1 MSTQTS
7 QQPSIGITVG
17 KNLLVNVARLI
28 LASTFIF
35 SGFVKAI
42 DPLGVQYKIQD
53 YIAAVTDAYNT
64 GFIHD
69 WGTLVAAV
77 LLAAFEF
84 VLGINLLFAISRRIT
99 TKIVWLF
106 MLVMTCVTVWIFIA
120 NPVSDCGC
128 FGEAVVLTNGETLL
142 KNIVL
147 LALAT
152 VLVWKPLKML
162 RLISEH
168 NAWIV
173 SNFSALFILA
183 MSVYCLYKLPIIDFR
198 PYHIG
203 ANIAKGMEIPEG
215 AEQPQFDTKLIYEKN
230 GEKKEFTMENIPDST
245 WTFVDSESTQI
256 SEGYVPPIHDFSIL
270 YNEEDI
276 TEDILSDS
284 SYTFLLIAPH
294 LETADQSQFGNI
306 NIIADYA
313 KRRGYRFLCLTA
325 SSQEAIEHWTDI
337 TGAEYEFANTDE
349 TTLKT
354 IVRSS
359 PGLLL
364 IKEGDI
370 LQKWSHNIL
379 PKLDE
384 KSPVLEKTEY
394 GTANTSFSSNV
405 ISKILLWY
413 VLPLLILT
421 LFDRIVAAIVAV
433 VKRVLKR
440 KKNQKEETPAP
451 SSQEVETNENDE
463 QENNINH

>member
-1 MSTQTS
+1 MASENEHIS
-7 QQPSIGITVG
+7 QQSASSWKRWGVG
-17 KNLLVNVARLI
+17 VLVNISRLV
-28 LASTFIF
+28 LAVTFIF

-42 DPLGVQYKIQD
+42 DPLGFQYKIQD
-53 YIAAVTDAYNT
+53 YLGAITDAYSS

-69 WGTLVAAV
+69 WGTLMAAV
-77 LLAAFEF
+77 ALSAFEF
-84 VLGINLLFAISRRIT
+84 ILGINLLFAISRRLT

-106 MLVMTCVTVWIFIA
+106 MLVMTGLTVWIFIA

-128 FGEAVVLTNGETLL
+128 FGEAIVLTNGETLL

-152 VLVWKPLKML
+152 LLAWKPLNMV
-162 RLISEH
+162 RLISRQ

-173 SNFSALFILA
+173 SNFSALSILA
-183 MSVYCLYKLPIIDFR
+183 MSVYCLYKLPIVDFR
-198 PYHIG
+198 PYHVG
-203 ANIAKGMEIPEG
+203 ANITKGMEIPEG
-215 AEQPQFDTKLIYEKN
+215 AEQPKFDTKLIYEKN
-230 GEKKEFTMENIPDST
+230 GKRKEFTMENIPDST
-245 WTFVDSESTQI
+245 WTFIDSESKQI

-270 YNEEDI
+270 YNEEEI
-276 TEDILSDS
+276 TEDILSDP

-294 LETADQSQFGNI
+294 LETADQSQFGKI

-325 SSQEAIEHWTDI
+325 STKDAIEHWTDV

-364 IKEGDI
+364 IKEGTI
-370 LQKWSHNIL
+370 IQKWSHNVL

-394 GTANTSFSSNV
+394 GKVDTESTSNIF
-405 ISKILLWY
+405 SKIVVWY
-413 VLPLLILT
+413 LLPLLVLT
-421 LFDRIVAAIVAV
+421 LFDRIVAGIIALI
-433 VKRVLKR
+433 KSLLKKR
-440 KKNQKEETPAP
+440 KAKNGE
-451 SSQEVETNENDE
+451 
-463 QENNINH
+463 

>member
-1 MSTQTS
+1 MASDNENISLQTS
-7 QQPSIGITVG
+7 FWKELSG
-17 KNLLVNVARLI
+17 KVLVNIARLT
-28 LASTFIF
+28 LAVTFIF

-42 DPLGVQYKIQD
+42 DPLGFQYKIQD
-53 YIAAVTDAYNT
+53 YLAAITDAYNT
-64 GFIHD
+64 GLIHD

-84 VLGINLLFAISRRIT
+84 ILGINLLFAISRRLT
-99 TKIVWLF
+99 TKIAWLF
-106 MLVMTCVTVWIFIA
+106 MLVMTIITVWIFVA

-128 FGEAVVLTNGETLL
+128 FGEALVLTNGQTLM

-152 VLVWKPLKML
+152 FLAWKPLDMV
-162 RLISEH
+162 RLISRH

-203 ANIAKGMEIPEG
+203 ANIPEGMEIPEG
-215 AEQPQFDTKLIYEKN
+215 AEQPKFDTKLIYEKD
-230 GEKKEFTMENIPDST
+230 GEQKVFTMETLPDST
-245 WTFVDSESTQI
+245 WTFVDSKSEQI

-270 YNEEDI
+270 YNDEEGNEEDI
-276 TEDILSDS
+276 TEDILSDPN
-284 SYTFLLIAPH
+284 YTFLLIAPH
-294 LETADQSQFGNI
+294 LETADESQFGKI
-306 NIIADYA
+306 NMIADYA
-313 KRRGYRFLCLTA
+313 QRRNYRFLCLTA
-325 SSQEAIEHWTDI
+325 STKNAIEHWTDI
-337 TGAEYEFANTDE
+337 TGAEYQFANTDE

-354 IVRSS
+354 IIRSS

-364 IKEGDI
+364 IKDGKI

-394 GTANTSFSSNV
+394 GKENTEFSSNV
-405 ISKILLWY
+405 LSKILLWY
-413 VLPLLILT
+413 VLPLMVLT
-421 LFDRIVAAIVAV
+421 LFDRITAAIIAIV
-433 VKRVLKR
+433 R
-440 KKNQKEETPAP
+440 KVIRSRKEKK
-451 SSQEVETNENDE
+451 
-463 QENNINH
+463 

>member
-1 MSTQTS
+1 MASDNENISQQTS
-7 QQPSIGITVG
+7 FWKELSG
-17 KNLLVNVARLI
+17 KVLVNIARLT
-28 LASTFIF
+28 LAVTFIF

-42 DPLGVQYKIQD
+42 DPLGFQYKIQD
-53 YIAAVTDAYNT
+53 YLAAITDAYNT
-64 GFIHD
+64 GLIHD

-84 VLGINLLFAISRRIT
+84 ILGINLLFAISRRLT
-99 TKIVWLF
+99 TKIAWLF
-106 MLVMTCVTVWIFIA
+106 MLVMTIITVWIFVA

-128 FGEAVVLTNGETLL
+128 FGEALVLTNGQTLM

-152 VLVWKPLKML
+152 FLAWKPLDMV
-162 RLISEH
+162 RLISRH

-203 ANIAKGMEIPEG
+203 ANIPEGMEIPEG
-215 AEQPQFDTKLIYEKN
+215 AEQPKFDTKLIYEKD
-230 GEKKEFTMENIPDST
+230 GEQKVFTMETLPDST
-245 WTFVDSESTQI
+245 WTFVDSKSEQI

-270 YNEEDI
+270 YNDEEGNEEDI
-276 TEDILSDS
+276 TEDILSDPN
-284 SYTFLLIAPH
+284 YTFLLIAPH
-294 LETADQSQFGNI
+294 LETADESQFGKI
-306 NIIADYA
+306 NMIADYA
-313 KRRGYRFLCLTA
+313 QRRNYRFLCLTA
-325 SSQEAIEHWTDI
+325 STKNAIEHWTDI
-337 TGAEYEFANTDE
+337 TGAEYQFANTDE

-354 IVRSS
+354 IIRSS

-364 IKEGDI
+364 IKDGKI

-394 GTANTSFSSNV
+394 GKENTEFSSNV
-405 ISKILLWY
+405 LSKILLWY
-413 VLPLLILT
+413 VLPLMVLT
-421 LFDRIVAAIVAV
+421 LFDRITAAIIAIV
-433 VKRVLKR
+433 R
-440 KKNQKEETPAP
+440 KVIRSRKEKK
-451 SSQEVETNENDE
+451 
-463 QENNINH
+463 

>member
-1 MSTQTS
+1 MASDNENISQQTS
-7 QQPSIGITVG
+7 FWKELSG
-17 KNLLVNVARLI
+17 KVLVNIARLT
-28 LASTFIF
+28 LAVTFIF

-42 DPLGVQYKIQD
+42 DPLGFQYKTQD
-53 YIAAVTDAYNT
+53 YLAAITDAYNT
-64 GFIHD
+64 GLIHD

-84 VLGINLLFAISRRIT
+84 ILGINLLFAISRRLT

-106 MLVMTCVTVWIFIA
+106 MLVMTIITIWIFVA

-128 FGEAVVLTNGETLL
+128 FGEALVLTNGQTLM

-152 VLVWKPLKML
+152 FLAWKPLDMV
-162 RLISEH
+162 RLISRH

-203 ANIAKGMEIPEG
+203 ANIPEGMEIPEG
-215 AEQPQFDTKLIYEKN
+215 AEQPKFDTKLIYEKD
-230 GEKKEFTMENIPDST
+230 GEQKVFTMETLPDST
-245 WTFVDSESTQI
+245 WTFVDSKSEQI

-270 YNEEDI
+270 YNDEEGNEEDI
-276 TEDILSDS
+276 TEDILSDPN
-284 SYTFLLIAPH
+284 YTFLLIAPH
-294 LETADQSQFGNI
+294 LETADESQFGKI
-306 NIIADYA
+306 NMIADYA
-313 KRRGYRFLCLTA
+313 QRRNYRFLCLTA
-325 SSQEAIEHWTDI
+325 STKNAIEHWTDI
-337 TGAEYEFANTDE
+337 TGAEYQFANTDE

-354 IVRSS
+354 IIRSS

-364 IKEGDI
+364 IKDGKI

-394 GTANTSFSSNV
+394 GKENTEFSSNV
-405 ISKILLWY
+405 LSKILLWY
-413 VLPLLILT
+413 VLPLMVLT
-421 LFDRIVAAIVAV
+421 LFDRITAAIIAIV
-433 VKRVLKR
+433 R
-440 KKNQKEETPAP
+440 KVIRSRKEKK
-451 SSQEVETNENDE
+451 
-463 QENNINH
+463 

>member
-1 MSTQTS
+1 MASDNENISQQTS
-7 QQPSIGITVG
+7 FWKELSG
-17 KNLLVNVARLI
+17 KVLVNIARLT
-28 LASTFIF
+28 LAVTFIF

-42 DPLGVQYKIQD
+42 DPLGFQYKIQD
-53 YIAAVTDAYNT
+53 YLAAITDAYNT
-64 GFIHD
+64 GLIHD

-84 VLGINLLFAISRRIT
+84 ILGINLLFAISRRLT
-99 TKIVWLF
+99 TKIAWLF
-106 MLVMTCVTVWIFIA
+106 MLVMTIITVWIFVA

-128 FGEAVVLTNGETLL
+128 FGDALVLTNGQTLM

-152 VLVWKPLKML
+152 FLAWKPLDMV
-162 RLISEH
+162 RLISRH

-203 ANIAKGMEIPEG
+203 ANIPEGMEIPEG
-215 AEQPQFDTKLIYEKN
+215 AEQPKFDTKLIYEKD
-230 GEKKEFTMENIPDST
+230 GEQKVFTMETLPDST
-245 WTFVDSESTQI
+245 WTFVDSKSEQI

-270 YNEEDI
+270 YNDEEGNEEDI
-276 TEDILSDS
+276 TEDILSNPN
-284 SYTFLLIAPH
+284 YTFLLIAPH
-294 LETADQSQFGNI
+294 LETADESQFGKI
-306 NIIADYA
+306 NMIADYA
-313 KRRGYRFLCLTA
+313 QRRNYRFLCLTA
-325 SSQEAIEHWTDI
+325 STKNAIEHWTDI
-337 TGAEYEFANTDE
+337 TGAEYQFANTDE

-354 IVRSS
+354 IIRSS

-364 IKEGDI
+364 IKDGKI

-394 GTANTSFSSNV
+394 GKENTEFSSNV
-405 ISKILLWY
+405 LSKILLWY
-413 VLPLLILT
+413 VLPLMVLT
-421 LFDRIVAAIVAV
+421 LFDRITAAIIAIV
-433 VKRVLKR
+433 R
-440 KKNQKEETPAP
+440 KVIRSRKEKK
-451 SSQEVETNENDE
+451 
-463 QENNINH
+463 

>member
-1 MSTQTS
+1 MASDNENISQQTS
-7 QQPSIGITVG
+7 FWKELSG
-17 KNLLVNVARLI
+17 KVLVNIARLT
-28 LASTFIF
+28 LAVTFIF

-42 DPLGVQYKIQD
+42 DPLGFQYKIQD
-53 YIAAVTDAYNT
+53 YLAAITDAYNT
-64 GFIHD
+64 GLIHD

-84 VLGINLLFAISRRIT
+84 ILGINLLFAISRRLT

-106 MLVMTCVTVWIFIA
+106 MLVMTIITVWIFVA

-128 FGEAVVLTNGETLL
+128 FGEALVLTNGQTLM

-152 VLVWKPLKML
+152 FLAWKPLDMV
-162 RLISEH
+162 RLISRH

-203 ANIAKGMEIPEG
+203 ANIPEGMEIPEG
-215 AEQPQFDTKLIYEKN
+215 AEQPKFDTKLIYEKD
-230 GEKKEFTMENIPDST
+230 GEQKVFTMETLPDST
-245 WTFVDSESTQI
+245 WTFVDSKSEQI

-270 YNEEDI
+270 YNDEEGNEEDI
-276 TEDILSDS
+276 TEDILSDPN
-284 SYTFLLIAPH
+284 YTFLLIAPH
-294 LETADQSQFGNI
+294 LETADESQFGKI
-306 NIIADYA
+306 NMIADYA
-313 KRRGYRFLCLTA
+313 QRRNYRFLCLTA
-325 SSQEAIEHWTDI
+325 STKNAIEHWTDI
-337 TGAEYEFANTDE
+337 TGAEYQFANTDE

-354 IVRSS
+354 IIRSS

-364 IKEGDI
+364 IKDGKI

-394 GTANTSFSSNV
+394 GKENTEFSSNV
-405 ISKILLWY
+405 LSKILLWY
-413 VLPLLILT
+413 VLPLMVLT
-421 LFDRIVAAIVAV
+421 LFDRITAAIIAIV
-433 VKRVLKR
+433 R
-440 KKNQKEETPAP
+440 KVIRSRKEKK
-451 SSQEVETNENDE
+451 
-463 QENNINH
+463 

>member
-1 MSTQTS
+1 MASENEHTS
-7 QQPSIGITVG
+7 QQSSFWMGLGMRV
-17 KNLLVNVARLI
+17 LVNIARLT
-28 LASTFIF
+28 LAVTFIF

-53 YIAAVTDAYNT
+53 YLAAITDAYST
-64 GFIHD
+64 GFVHD
-69 WGTLVAAV
+69 WGTLIAAV

-84 VLGINLLFAISRRIT
+84 ILGINLLFAISRRVT

-106 MLVMTCVTVWIFIA
+106 MLVMTGLTVWIFIA

-128 FGEAVVLTNGETLL
+128 FGEALVLTNGETLL

-147 LALAT
+147 LSLAT
-152 VLVWKPLKML
+152 FLAWKPLNMV
-162 RLISEH
+162 RLISRH

-183 MSVYCLYKLPIIDFR
+183 MSVYCLYKLPIIDYR

-203 ANIAKGMEIPEG
+203 ANIPKGMEIPEG
-215 AEQPQFDTKLIYEKN
+215 AEQPKFDTKLIYEKN

-245 WTFVDSESTQI
+245 WTFVDSESKQI

-276 TEDILSDS
+276 TEDILSDPN
-284 SYTFLLIAPH
+284 YTFLLIAPH
-294 LETADQSQFGNI
+294 LETADQSQFGKI

-354 IVRSS
+354 IIRSS
-359 PGLLL
+359 PGLML

-370 LQKWSHNIL
+370 LRKWSHNIL

-394 GTANTSFSSNV
+394 GKADTEFTSSVF
-405 ISKILLWY
+405 SKILLWY
-413 VLPLLILT
+413 VLPLLVLT
-421 LFDRIVAAIVAV
+421 LFDRIVAGIVALI
-433 VKRVLKR
+433 KSLLKKR
-440 KKNQKEETPAP
+440 KAKSGK
-451 SSQEVETNENDE
+451 
-463 QENNINH
+463 

>member
-1 MSTQTS
+1 MASDNENISQQTS
-7 QQPSIGITVG
+7 SWKELSG
-17 KNLLVNVARLI
+17 KVLVNIARLT
-28 LASTFIF
+28 LAVTFIF

-42 DPLGVQYKIQD
+42 DPLGFQYKIQD
-53 YIAAVTDAYNT
+53 YLAAITDAYNT
-64 GFIHD
+64 GLIHD
-69 WGTLVAAV
+69 WGTIVAAV

-84 VLGINLLFAISRRIT
+84 ILGINLLFAISRRLT

-106 MLVMTCVTVWIFIA
+106 MLVMTIITVWIFVA

-128 FGEAVVLTNGETLL
+128 FGEALVLTNGQTLM

-152 VLVWKPLKML
+152 FLAWKPLDMV
-162 RLISEH
+162 RLISRH

-203 ANIAKGMEIPEG
+203 ANIPEGMEIPEG
-215 AEQPQFDTKLIYEKN
+215 AEQPKFDTKLIYEKD
-230 GEKKEFTMENIPDST
+230 GEQKVFTMETLPDST
-245 WTFVDSESTQI
+245 WTFVDSKSEQI

-270 YNEEDI
+270 YNDEEGNEEDI
-276 TEDILSDS
+276 TEDILSDPN
-284 SYTFLLIAPH
+284 YTFLLIAPH
-294 LETADQSQFGNI
+294 LETADESQFGKI
-306 NIIADYA
+306 NMIADYA
-313 KRRGYRFLCLTA
+313 QRRNYRFLCLTA
-325 SSQEAIEHWTDI
+325 STKNAIEHWTDI

-354 IVRSS
+354 IIRSS

-364 IKEGDI
+364 IKDGKI

-394 GTANTSFSSNV
+394 GKENTEFSSNV
-405 ISKILLWY
+405 LSKILLWY
-413 VLPLLILT
+413 VLPLIVLT
-421 LFDRIVAAIVAV
+421 LFDRITAAIIAIVR
-433 VKRVLKR
+433 KVLRSR
-440 KKNQKEETPAP
+440 KEKK
-451 SSQEVETNENDE
+451 
-463 QENNINH
+463 

>member
-1 MSTQTS
+1 MASDNENISQQTS
-7 QQPSIGITVG
+7 FWKELSG
-17 KNLLVNVARLI
+17 KVLVNIARLT
-28 LASTFIF
+28 LAVTFIF

-42 DPLGVQYKIQD
+42 DPLGFQYKIQD
-53 YIAAVTDAYNT
+53 YLAAITDAYNT
-64 GFIHD
+64 GLIHD

-84 VLGINLLFAISRRIT
+84 ILGINLLFAISRRLT

-106 MLVMTCVTVWIFIA
+106 MLVMTIITIWIFVA

-128 FGEAVVLTNGETLL
+128 FGEALVLTNGQTLM

-152 VLVWKPLKML
+152 FLAWKPLDMV
-162 RLISEH
+162 RLISRH

-203 ANIAKGMEIPEG
+203 ANIPEGMEIPEG
-215 AEQPQFDTKLIYEKN
+215 AEQPKFDTKLIYEKD
-230 GEKKEFTMENIPDST
+230 GEQKVFTMETLPDST
-245 WTFVDSESTQI
+245 WTFVDSKSEQI

-270 YNEEDI
+270 YNDEEGNEEDI
-276 TEDILSDS
+276 TEDILSDPN
-284 SYTFLLIAPH
+284 YTFLLIAPH
-294 LETADQSQFGNI
+294 LETADESQFGKI
-306 NIIADYA
+306 NMIADYA
-313 KRRGYRFLCLTA
+313 QRRNYRFLCLTA
-325 SSQEAIEHWTDI
+325 STKNAIEHWTDI
-337 TGAEYEFANTDE
+337 TGAEYQFANTDE

-354 IVRSS
+354 VIRSS

-364 IKEGDI
+364 IKDGKI

-384 KSPVLEKTEY
+384 KSPLLEKTEY
-394 GTANTSFSSNV
+394 GKENTEFSSNV
-405 ISKILLWY
+405 LSKILLWY
-413 VLPLLILT
+413 VLPLMVLT
-421 LFDRIVAAIVAV
+421 LFDRITAAIIAIV
-433 VKRVLKR
+433 R
-440 KKNQKEETPAP
+440 KVIRSRKEKK
-451 SSQEVETNENDE
+451 
-463 QENNINH
+463 

>member
-1 MSTQTS
+1 MKS
-7 QQPSIGITVG
+7 V
-17 KNLLVNVARLI
+17 LVNISRLI
-28 LASTFIF
+28 VALTFIF
-35 SGFVKAI
+35 SGFVKAV
-42 DPLGVQYKIQD
+42 DPLGSQYKIQD

-69 WGTLVAAV
+69 WGTLIAAV

-84 VLGINLLFAISRRIT
+84 ILGINLLFAISRRVT
-99 TKIVWLF
+99 TKIAWIF
-106 MLVMTCVTVWIFIA
+106 MLVMTMITVWIFIA

-128 FGEAVVLTNGETLL
+128 FGEAIVLTNGETLL

-152 VLVWKPLKML
+152 FLAWKPLDMV
-162 RLISEH
+162 RLISRQ

-203 ANIAKGMEIPEG
+203 ASIPEGMEIPEG
-215 AEQPQFDTKLIYEKN
+215 AEQPKFDTKLIYEKG
-230 GEKKEFTMENIPDST
+230 GEQKVFTMENLPDST
-245 WTFVDSESTQI
+245 WTFVDSKSEQI

-270 YNEEDI
+270 YNDEDGNEEDI
-276 TEDILSDS
+276 TENILSDPN
-284 SYTFLLIAPH
+284 YTFLLIAPH
-294 LETADQSQFGNI
+294 LETADESQFGKI
-306 NIIADYA
+306 NMIADYA
-313 KRRGYRFLCLTA
+313 QRRKYRFLCLTA
-325 SSQEAIEHWTDI
+325 SSKDAIKHWTDI
-337 TGAEYEFANTDE
+337 TGAEYMFANTDE

-354 IVRSS
+354 IIRSS

-364 IKEGDI
+364 LKEGRI

-394 GTANTSFSSNV
+394 GKENTEFSANVF
-405 ISKILLWY
+405 SKILLWY
-413 VLPLLILT
+413 VLPLLVLT
-421 LFDRIVAAIVAV
+421 LFDRIVAGIIALT
-433 VKRVLKR
+433 RQLLKR
-440 KKNQKEETPAP
+440 RRSRSTSAAKG
-451 SSQEVETNENDE
+451 
-463 QENNINH
+463 

>member
-1 MSTQTS
+1 MASDNENISQQTS
-7 QQPSIGITVG
+7 FWKELSG
-17 KNLLVNVARLI
+17 KVLVNIARLT
-28 LASTFIF
+28 LAVTFIF

-42 DPLGVQYKIQD
+42 DPLGFQYKIQD
-53 YIAAVTDAYNT
+53 YLAAITDAYNT
-64 GFIHD
+64 GLIHD

-84 VLGINLLFAISRRIT
+84 ILGINLLFAISRRLT

-106 MLVMTCVTVWIFIA
+106 MLVMTIITIWIFVA

-128 FGEAVVLTNGETLL
+128 FGEALVLTNGQTLM

-152 VLVWKPLKML
+152 FLAWKPLDMV
-162 RLISEH
+162 RLISRH

-203 ANIAKGMEIPEG
+203 ANIPEGMEIPEG
-215 AEQPQFDTKLIYEKN
+215 AEQPKFDTKLIYEKY
-230 GEKKEFTMENIPDST
+230 GEQKVFTMETLPDST
-245 WTFVDSESTQI
+245 WTFVDSKSEQI
-256 SEGYVPPIHDFSIL
+256 SEGYIPPIHDFSIL
-270 YNEEDI
+270 YNDEEDNEEDI
-276 TEDILSDS
+276 TEDILSDPN
-284 SYTFLLIAPH
+284 YTFLLIAPH
-294 LETADQSQFGNI
+294 LETADESQFGKI
-306 NIIADYA
+306 NMIADYA
-313 KRRGYRFLCLTA
+313 QRRNYRFLCLTA
-325 SSQEAIEHWTDI
+325 STKDAIEHWTDI
-337 TGAEYEFANTDE
+337 TGAEYQFANTDE

-354 IVRSS
+354 IIRSS

-364 IKEGDI
+364 IKDGKI

-394 GTANTSFSSNV
+394 GKENTEFSSNV
-405 ISKILLWY
+405 LSKILLWY
-413 VLPLLILT
+413 VLPLMVLT
-421 LFDRIVAAIVAV
+421 LFDRITAAIIAIV
-433 VKRVLKR
+433 R
-440 KKNQKEETPAP
+440 KVIRSRKEKK
-451 SSQEVETNENDE
+451 
-463 QENNINH
+463 

>member
-1 MSTQTS
+1 MVQDNENIS
-7 QQPSIGITVG
+7 QQSSFWKELSG
-17 KNLLVNVARLI
+17 KVLVNITRLA
-28 LASTFIF
+28 LAVTFIF

-42 DPLGVQYKIQD
+42 DPLGFQYKIQD

-77 LLAAFEF
+77 LIAAFEF
-84 VLGINLLFAISRRIT
+84 ILGINLLFAISRRLT

-106 MLVMTCVTVWIFIA
+106 MLVMTAITVWIFMA

-128 FGEAVVLTNGETLL
+128 FGEAIVLTNGETLL

-147 LALAT
+147 LSIATYLA
-152 VLVWKPLKML
+152 WKPLDMV
-162 RLISEH
+162 RLISRH

-203 ANIAKGMEIPEG
+203 ASIPKGMEIPEG
-215 AEQPQFDTKLIYEKN
+215 AEQPKFDTKLIYEKN
-230 GEKKEFTMENIPDST
+230 GDQKVFTMENLPDST
-245 WTFVDSESTQI
+245 WTFIDSKSEQI

-270 YNEEDI
+270 YNYEEGNEEDI
-276 TEDILSDS
+276 TENILSDPN
-284 SYTFLLIAPH
+284 YAFLLIAPH
-294 LETADQSQFGNI
+294 LETADESQFGKI
-306 NIIADYA
+306 NMIADYA
-313 KRRGYRFLCLTA
+313 QRRNYRFICLTA
-325 SSQEAIEHWTDI
+325 STKDAIEHWTDI
-337 TGAEYEFANTDE
+337 TGAEYPFANTDE

-354 IVRSS
+354 IIRSS

-364 IKEGDI
+364 LKNGKI

-384 KSPVLEKTEY
+384 KSPVLESTEY
-394 GTANTSFSSNV
+394 GKENKDFSSNV
-405 ISKILLWY
+405 LSKILLWY
-413 VLPLLILT
+413 VLPLIVLT
-421 LFDRIVAAIVAV
+421 FFDRITAAIIAI
-433 VKRVLKR
+433 VKKVLRSR
-440 KKNQKEETPAP
+440 KEKCNKT
-451 SSQEVETNENDE
+451 
-463 QENNINH
+463 IN

>member
-1 MSTQTS
+1 MASDNENISQQTS
-7 QQPSIGITVG
+7 FWKELSG
-17 KNLLVNVARLI
+17 KVLVNIARLT
-28 LASTFIF
+28 LAVTFIF

-42 DPLGVQYKIQD
+42 DPLGFQYKIRD
-53 YIAAVTDAYNT
+53 YLAAITDAYNT
-64 GFIHD
+64 GLIHD

-84 VLGINLLFAISRRIT
+84 ILGINLLFAISRRLT

-106 MLVMTCVTVWIFIA
+106 MLVMTIITIWIFVA

-128 FGEAVVLTNGETLL
+128 FGEALVLTNGQTLM

-152 VLVWKPLKML
+152 FLAWKPLDMV
-162 RLISEH
+162 RLISRH

-203 ANIAKGMEIPEG
+203 ANIPEGMEIPEG
-215 AEQPQFDTKLIYEKN
+215 AEQPKFDTKLIYKKD
-230 GEKKEFTMENIPDST
+230 GEQKVFTMETLPDST
-245 WTFVDSESTQI
+245 WTFVDSKSEQI

-270 YNEEDI
+270 YNDEEGNEEDI
-276 TEDILSDS
+276 TEDILSDPN
-284 SYTFLLIAPH
+284 YTFLLIAPH
-294 LETADQSQFGNI
+294 LETADESQFGKI
-306 NIIADYA
+306 NMIADYA
-313 KRRGYRFLCLTA
+313 QRRSYRFLCLTA
-325 SSQEAIEHWTDI
+325 STKNAIEHWTDI
-337 TGAEYEFANTDE
+337 TGAEYQFANTDE

-354 IVRSS
+354 IIRSS

-364 IKEGDI
+364 IKDGKI

-394 GTANTSFSSNV
+394 GKENTEFSSNV
-405 ISKILLWY
+405 LSKILLWY
-413 VLPLLILT
+413 VLPLMVLT
-421 LFDRIVAAIVAV
+421 LFDRITAAIIAIV
-433 VKRVLKR
+433 R
-440 KKNQKEETPAP
+440 KVIRSRKEITKPLIK
-451 SSQEVETNENDE
+451 
-463 QENNINH
+463 NIN

>member
-1 MSTQTS
+1 MVSDNENISQQTS
-7 QQPSIGITVG
+7 FWKELSG
-17 KNLLVNVARLI
+17 KVLVNIARLT
-28 LASTFIF
+28 LAVTFIF

-42 DPLGVQYKIQD
+42 DPLGFQYKIQD
-53 YIAAVTDAYNT
+53 YLAAITDAYNT
-64 GFIHD
+64 GLIHD

-84 VLGINLLFAISRRIT
+84 ILGINLLFAISRRLT

-106 MLVMTCVTVWIFIA
+106 MLVMTIITVWIFVA

-128 FGEAVVLTNGETLL
+128 FGEALVLTNGQTLM

-152 VLVWKPLKML
+152 FLAWKPLDMV
-162 RLISEH
+162 RLISRH

-203 ANIAKGMEIPEG
+203 ANIPEGMEIPEG
-215 AEQPQFDTKLIYEKN
+215 AEQPKFDTKLIYEKD
-230 GEKKEFTMENIPDST
+230 GEQKVFTMETLPDST
-245 WTFVDSESTQI
+245 WTFVDSKSEQI

-270 YNEEDI
+270 YNDEEGNEEDI
-276 TEDILSDS
+276 TEDILSDPN
-284 SYTFLLIAPH
+284 YTFLLIAPH
-294 LETADQSQFGNI
+294 LETADESQFGKI
-306 NIIADYA
+306 NMIADYA
-313 KRRGYRFLCLTA
+313 QRRNYRFLCLTA
-325 SSQEAIEHWTDI
+325 STKNAIEHWTDI
-337 TGAEYEFANTDE
+337 TGAEYQFANTDE

-354 IVRSS
+354 IIRSS

-364 IKEGDI
+364 IKDGKI

-394 GTANTSFSSNV
+394 GKENTEFSSNV
-405 ISKILLWY
+405 LSKILLWY
-413 VLPLLILT
+413 VLPLMVLT
-421 LFDRIVAAIVAV
+421 LFDRITAAIIAIV
-433 VKRVLKR
+433 R
-440 KKNQKEETPAP
+440 KVIRSRKEKK
-451 SSQEVETNENDE
+451 
-463 QENNINH
+463 

>member
-1 MSTQTS
+1 MASDNENISQQTS
-7 QQPSIGITVG
+7 FWKELSG
-17 KNLLVNVARLI
+17 KVLVNIARLT
-28 LASTFIF
+28 LAVTFIF

-42 DPLGVQYKIQD
+42 DPLGFQYKIQD
-53 YIAAVTDAYNT
+53 YLAAITDAYNT
-64 GFIHD
+64 GLIHD

-84 VLGINLLFAISRRIT
+84 ILGINLLFAISRRLT

-106 MLVMTCVTVWIFIA
+106 MLVMTIITVWIFVA

-128 FGEAVVLTNGETLL
+128 FGEALVLTNGQTLM

-152 VLVWKPLKML
+152 FLAWKPLDMV
-162 RLISEH
+162 RLISRH

-203 ANIAKGMEIPEG
+203 ASIPEGMEIPEG
-215 AEQPQFDTKLIYEKN
+215 AEQPKFDTKLIYEKD
-230 GEKKEFTMENIPDST
+230 GEQKVFTMEALPDST
-245 WTFVDSESTQI
+245 WTFVDSKSEQI

-270 YNEEDI
+270 YNDEEGNEEDI
-276 TEDILSDS
+276 TEDILSDPN
-284 SYTFLLIAPH
+284 YTFLLIAPH
-294 LETADQSQFGNI
+294 LETADESQFGKI
-306 NIIADYA
+306 NMIADYA
-313 KRRGYRFLCLTA
+313 QRRNYRFLCLTA
-325 SSQEAIEHWTDI
+325 STKNAIEHWTDI
-337 TGAEYEFANTDE
+337 TGAEYQFANTDE

-354 IVRSS
+354 IIRSS

-364 IKEGDI
+364 IKDGKI

-394 GTANTSFSSNV
+394 GKENTEFSSNV
-405 ISKILLWY
+405 LSKILLWY
-413 VLPLLILT
+413 VLPLMVLT
-421 LFDRIVAAIVAV
+421 LFDRITAAIIAIV
-433 VKRVLKR
+433 R
-440 KKNQKEETPAP
+440 KVIRSRKEKK
-451 SSQEVETNENDE
+451 
-463 QENNINH
+463 

>member
-1 MSTQTS
+1 MVSDNENISQQTS
-7 QQPSIGITVG
+7 FWKELSG
-17 KNLLVNVARLI
+17 KVLVNIARLT
-28 LASTFIF
+28 LAVTFIF

-42 DPLGVQYKIQD
+42 DPLGFQYKIQD
-53 YIAAVTDAYNT
+53 YLAAITDAYNT
-64 GFIHD
+64 GLIHD

-84 VLGINLLFAISRRIT
+84 ILGINLLFAISRRLT

-106 MLVMTCVTVWIFIA
+106 MLVMTIITVWIFVA

-128 FGEAVVLTNGETLL
+128 FGEALVLTNGQTLM

-152 VLVWKPLKML
+152 FLAWKPLDMV
-162 RLISEH
+162 RLISRH

-203 ANIAKGMEIPEG
+203 ANIPEGMEIPEG
-215 AEQPQFDTKLIYEKN
+215 AEQPKFDTKLIYEKD
-230 GEKKEFTMENIPDST
+230 GEQKVFTMETLPDST
-245 WTFVDSESTQI
+245 WTFVDSKSEQI

-270 YNEEDI
+270 YNDEEGDEEDI
-276 TEDILSDS
+276 TEDILSDPN
-284 SYTFLLIAPH
+284 YTFLLIAPH
-294 LETADQSQFGNI
+294 LETADESQFGKI
-306 NIIADYA
+306 NMIADYA
-313 KRRGYRFLCLTA
+313 QRRNYRFLCLTA
-325 SSQEAIEHWTDI
+325 STKNAIEHWTDI
-337 TGAEYEFANTDE
+337 TGAEYQFANTDE

-354 IVRSS
+354 IIRSS

-364 IKEGDI
+364 IKDGKI

-394 GTANTSFSSNV
+394 GKENTEFSSNV
-405 ISKILLWY
+405 LSKILLWY
-413 VLPLLILT
+413 VLPLMVLT
-421 LFDRIVAAIVAV
+421 LFDRITAAIIAIV
-433 VKRVLKR
+433 R
-440 KKNQKEETPAP
+440 KVIRSRKEKK
-451 SSQEVETNENDE
+451 
-463 QENNINH
+463 

>member
-1 MSTQTS
+1 MASDNENISLQTS
-7 QQPSIGITVG
+7 FWKELSG
-17 KNLLVNVARLI
+17 KVLVNIARLT
-28 LASTFIF
+28 LAVTFIF

-42 DPLGVQYKIQD
+42 DPLGFQYKIQD
-53 YIAAVTDAYNT
+53 YLAAITDAYNT
-64 GFIHD
+64 GLIHD

-84 VLGINLLFAISRRIT
+84 ILGINLLFAISRRLT

-106 MLVMTCVTVWIFIA
+106 MLVMTIITIWIFVA

-128 FGEAVVLTNGETLL
+128 FGEALVLTNGQTLM

-152 VLVWKPLKML
+152 FLAWKPLDMV
-162 RLISEH
+162 RLISRH

-203 ANIAKGMEIPEG
+203 ANIPEGMEIPEG
-215 AEQPQFDTKLIYEKN
+215 AEQPKFDTKLIYEKD
-230 GEKKEFTMENIPDST
+230 GEQKVFTMETLPDST
-245 WTFVDSESTQI
+245 WTFVDSKSEQI

-270 YNEEDI
+270 YNDEEGNEEDI
-276 TEDILSDS
+276 TEDILSDPN
-284 SYTFLLIAPH
+284 YTFLLIAPH
-294 LETADQSQFGNI
+294 LETADESQFGKI
-306 NIIADYA
+306 NMIADYA
-313 KRRGYRFLCLTA
+313 QRRNYRFLCLTA
-325 SSQEAIEHWTDI
+325 STKNAIEHWTDI
-337 TGAEYEFANTDE
+337 TGAEYQFANTDE

-354 IVRSS
+354 IIRSS

-364 IKEGDI
+364 IKDGKI

-394 GTANTSFSSNV
+394 GKENTEFSSNV
-405 ISKILLWY
+405 LSKILLWY
-413 VLPLLILT
+413 VLPLMVLT
-421 LFDRIVAAIVAV
+421 LFDRITAAIIAIV
-433 VKRVLKR
+433 R
-440 KKNQKEETPAP
+440 KVIRSRKEKK
-451 SSQEVETNENDE
+451 
-463 QENNINH
+463 

>member
-1 MSTQTS
+1 MASDNENILQKAS
-7 QQPSIGITVG
+7 FWKEFSG
-17 KNLLVNVARLI
+17 KVLVNIARLT
-28 LASTFIF
+28 LAVTFIF

-42 DPLGVQYKIQD
+42 DPLGFQYKIQD

-77 LLAAFEF
+77 LIAAFEF
-84 VLGINLLFAISRRIT
+84 ILGINLLFAISRRLT

-106 MLVMTCVTVWIFIA
+106 MLVMTAITVWIFME

-128 FGEAVVLTNGETLL
+128 FGEAIVLTNGETLL

-147 LALAT
+147 LSIATYLA
-152 VLVWKPLKML
+152 WKPLDMV
-162 RLISEH
+162 RLISRH

-203 ANIAKGMEIPEG
+203 ASIPKGMEIPEG
-215 AEQPQFDTKLIYEKN
+215 AEQPKFDTKLIYEKN
-230 GEKKEFTMENIPDST
+230 GDQKVFTMENLPDST
-245 WTFVDSESTQI
+245 WTFVDSKSEQI

-270 YNEEDI
+270 YSDEEGNEEDI
-276 TEDILSDS
+276 TENILSDPN
-284 SYTFLLIAPH
+284 YAFLLIAPH
-294 LETADQSQFGNI
+294 LETADESQFGKI
-306 NIIADYA
+306 NMIADYA
-313 KRRGYRFLCLTA
+313 QRRNYRFICLTA
-325 SSQEAIEHWTDI
+325 STKDAIDYWTDI
-337 TGAEYEFANTDE
+337 TGAEYPFANTDE

-354 IVRSS
+354 IIRSS

-364 IKEGDI
+364 LKNGKI

-384 KSPVLEKTEY
+384 KSPVLESTEY
-394 GTANTSFSSNV
+394 GKENKDFSSNV
-405 ISKILLWY
+405 LSKILLWY
-413 VLPLLILT
+413 VLPLIVLT
-421 LFDRIVAAIVAV
+421 FFDRITAAIIAI
-433 VKRVLKR
+433 VKNVLRSR
-440 KKNQKEETPAP
+440 KEKCNKT
-451 SSQEVETNENDE
+451 
-463 QENNINH
+463 IN